1 MTQNKIKAVF
11 SDIDGTFLTSKRTV
25 LPETADAVKKLAER
39 GIPFVIISAR
49 SPSGI
54 YPILADCG
62 LKTPIISYGGALV
75 LDGDG
80 KLLRSEGMKKT
91 DAARTAEFLETLDGF
106 EAWFAFSLD
115 DWIVKD
121 KNNPAV
127 IRVENIVR
135 AKEREGSILSAEGEI
150 NKLSVVTKPERLAEI
165 ERRVKESFPEL
176 SVFRSADFLLE
187 IMRGGVTKA
196 SGAKAYCDVLG
207 IGMNEAAAFG
217 DNYNDEDMLR
227 AVGFGFLM
235 ENAPEELKK
244 RFPRH
249 TASNDENGIPMALT
263 ALGVL

>member
-165 ERRVKESFPEL
+165 ERRVEGEL
-176 SVFRSADFLLE
+176 P
-187 IMRGGVTKA
+187 
-196 SGAKAYCDVLG
+196 
-207 IGMNEAAAFG
+207 
-217 DNYNDEDMLR
+217 R
-227 AVGFGFLM
+227 AVGVPLGGFPARD
-235 ENAPEELKK
+235 NARRRDQSLGRKSVL
-244 RFPRH
+244 RRPRH
-249 TASNDENGIPMALT
+249 RNERSRGIRR
-263 ALGVL
+263 